1 MDNEIDTVDPQVEV
15 RARNM
20 GWVPEA
26 EWDEE
31 KAAKEGRRKPGRFK
45 AAEEYIKDIE
55 SNIPALI
62 GRNRHLSDK
71 VTGLEQ
77 QVARIPDLEAKL
89 DDTGRLAEH
98 LLESQKRSAD
108 AAYQRCIE
116 ATEKRMKQAVKESDD
131 EAYDAAKADRD
142 RLEEERT
149 ETEPEPPPRRE
160 PEVKEPE
167 RNDDTPEA
175 RRRAAREKLDPE
187 TRSWVESNPWFD
199 TDIVLNGA
207 MIEELGEVKTERPG
221 LSVSDG
227 LAEAKRRVM
236 DKFPRK
242 FGLNP
247 ARDAPPTVGRPGPGG
262 QHTNGHAFADI
273 PREDQESFRRQ
284 QRIMKER
291 GTEWTDEEIAA
302 SYWEFNK

>member
-1 MDNEIDTVDPQVEV
+1 ML
-15 RARNM
+15 RATNRQLS
-20 GWVPEA
+20 
-26 EWDEE
+26 EE
-31 KAAKEGRRKPGRFK
+31 LTNVK
-45 AAEEYIKDIE
+45 
-55 SNIPALI
+55 
-62 GRNRHLSDK
+62 
-71 VTGLEQ
+71 Q
-77 QVARIPDLEAKL
+77 QLTRIPDLEAKL

-108 AAYQRCIE
+108 AAYQRGIE

-142 RLEEERT
+142 RLEEERA
-149 ETEPEPPPRRE
+149 EAEPEPPPRRE

-167 RNDDTPEA
+167 RHDDTPEA